1 MDMFLGAPYNIASY
15 GILLHLV
22 AKIAKMKIGKLIF
35 QVGDYHIYNNHS
47 EQVVEILNRY
57 AKKFVGISDYS
68 EKFPKLEIL
77 ADKLVIEDYEMEDF
91 KNLLV
96 YDDKHK
102 IEDIK
107 HITKAQKPDAIFI
120 DFVQNIE
127 GL

>member
-1 MDMFLGAPYNIASY
+1 MYNKSY
-15 GILLHLV
+15 P
-22 AKIAKMKIGKLIF
+22 
-35 QVGDYHIYNNHS
+35 
-47 EQVVEILNRY
+47 EIMNPNFY
-57 AKKFVGISDYS
+57 
-68 EKFPKLEIL
+68 
-77 ADKLVIEDYEMEDF
+77 YEMEDF